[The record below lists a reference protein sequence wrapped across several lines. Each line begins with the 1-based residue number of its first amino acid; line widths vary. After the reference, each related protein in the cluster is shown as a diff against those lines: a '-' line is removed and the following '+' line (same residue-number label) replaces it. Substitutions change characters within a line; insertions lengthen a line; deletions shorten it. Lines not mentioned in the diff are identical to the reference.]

1 MSGKD
6 MFGIENMIEQP
17 VPMNMFDL
25 EAKDKRIVAH
35 LNFEPWYASIK
46 NVVLKAVKERGQ
58 HWSQRK

>member
-1 MSGKD
+1 

-35 LNFEPWYASIK
+35 LNFEPWYKSIK

>member
-1 MSGKD
+1 
-6 MFGIENMIEQP
+6 MIEQP

-35 LNFEPWYASIK
+35 LNFEPWYNSIK
-46 NVVLKAVKERGQ
+46 NVVLKEVKERGQ